1 MIDLEKLPIE
11 TDVVDDGALLGRKD
25 TDYVGGERVSAI
37 GFQERNPSGSWLD
50 FLPVGEIQK
59 GKQDYMDCVSR
70 SLTNS
75 IEVQE
80 KHQTGKESN
89 YSERVLAI
97 WGNTTPQ
104 GAYLHEVV
112 YAAYKRGL
120 ALQEL
125 YKDSGGTW
133 AQQHAPIPNPPLD
146 IIVKDAEGY
155 LTRWGIAYEWIPVTR
170 DSFVHHLKHA
180 PIQVVFP
187 NHAVCMV
194 HFDPVKDIVTYFD
207 SYSPFVKRRALSQFT
222 SALKIVLTKK
232 NSMQLIK
239 DNGTVYLVAGLGK
252 KVKLGISHPDVLSLF
267 GDEPVVDGSTDGYEN
282 IHTITPS
289 FVIHKNK

>member
-1 MIDLEKLPIE
+1 
-11 TDVVDDGALLGRKD
+11 
-25 TDYVGGERVSAI
+25 
-37 GFQERNPSGSWLD
+37 
-50 FLPVGEIQK
+50 
-59 GKQDYMDCVSR
+59 MDCVSR

-75 IEVQE
+75 LEIQE
-80 KHQTGKESN
+80 KHQTNQENN

-120 ALQEL
+120 AKQEL

-133 AQQHAPIPNPPLD
+133 AEQHAPIPNPPLD
-146 IIVKDAEGY
+146 MIIADANGY
-155 LTRWGIAYEWIPVTR
+155 LSRWQIAYEWIPVTK

-187 NHAVCMV
+187 NHAVVMV
-194 HFDPVKDIVTYFD
+194 HFDPATDLVTYFD

-239 DNGTVYLVAGLGK
+239 DKGTVYLVAGLSK
-252 KVKLGISHPDVLSLF
+252 KVKLGIADPAVLTLF
-267 GDEPVVDGSTDGYEN
+267 GDEPIVDGSTEGYEN
-282 IHTITPS
+282 THTLTPG
-289 FVIHKNK
+289 FIVHKK